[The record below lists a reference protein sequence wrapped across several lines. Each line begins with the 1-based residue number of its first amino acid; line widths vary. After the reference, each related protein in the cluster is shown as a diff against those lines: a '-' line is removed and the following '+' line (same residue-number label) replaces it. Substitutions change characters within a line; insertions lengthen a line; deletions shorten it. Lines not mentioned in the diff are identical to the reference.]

1 MNPTFRHR
9 DPEFYQRVAASLI
22 SRRLVARQ
30 ATRRASSKKCEAMAA
45 LLDRVAT
52 RMRKLP
58 LKERLEFFRS
68 SVAIVAEI
76 LAAMQRDTSPPARLT
91 LAKAA

>member
-1 MNPTFRHR
+1 MNLTFRRR

-30 ATRRASSKKCEAMAA
+30 TARHTASKKCEAMTA
-45 LLDRVAT
+45 LLDRIAA

-68 SVAIVAEI
+68 SVAIVAEV
-76 LAAMQRDTSPPARLT
+76 LAAMQRDVSAPARLA